1 MGRGEGRDGEW
12 DGVGKGGREGKEGMG
27 GGREGTPPGSCLHS
41 PPLYEILYK
50 TLNVIRTIS
59 IFPMYSR

>member
-27 GGREGTPPGSCLHS
+27 GGREGTPLVLAYTL
-41 PPLYEILYK
+41 PLYMKSCIK
-50 TLNVIRTIS
+50 H
-59 IFPMYSR
+59 